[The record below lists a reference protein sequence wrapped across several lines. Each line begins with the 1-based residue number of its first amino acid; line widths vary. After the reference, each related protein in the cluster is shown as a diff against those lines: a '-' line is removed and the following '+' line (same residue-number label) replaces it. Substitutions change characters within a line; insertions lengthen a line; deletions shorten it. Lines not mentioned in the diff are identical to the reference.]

1 MKKVKNHL
9 YLLFI
14 LLTVFSLILSGCGKS
29 ESSQSSGS
37 EIRVAFIYKEKIVDY
52 NWSYIHEVGRQ
63 YLVEQLPDIEI
74 KYVEEV
80 AVDQVEKVLRDL
92 AGEGY
97 KLIFATA
104 PEFSAAVLAVAKE
117 FPDTFFEVCQGTETA
132 ANVATYDGRMY
143 QAFYVA
149 GGYVG
154 ELTVKDMIG
163 FVAPEPSVEV
173 IRNINAM
180 ALSTLLVRSFE
191 GLTIDVKWTGSWNDP
206 AADRAAAIELIE
218 EGADVLIQHTYSSE
232 VQKVAE
238 EYGVRSFGYGFDMR
252 EFAPTKNATS
262 IVYDWGWYY
271 LNRVN
276 AVADGTWKGE
286 AYLGKVSAKNF
297 GAGIIDLAPYT
308 YVQIPQIME
317 APPMKWRTRFV
328 ETNKD
333 VFEGPIKDQ
342 AGNVVLAKGE
352 SFDDAYIYNEM
363 DWFVFGVVGESP
375 GEPPVK

>member
-1 MKKVKNHL
+1 MR
-9 YLLFI
+9 
-14 LLTVFSLILSGCGKS
+14 S
-29 ESSQSSGS
+29 ESSQSSGA
-37 EIRVAFIYKEKIVDY
+37 ETRVAFIYKEKIADY

-63 YLVEQLPDIEI
+63 YLVEQLPDIET

-80 AVDQVEKVLRDL
+80 AVDQAEQALRDL

-97 KLIFATA
+97 RLIFATA

-132 ANVATYDGRMY
+132 TNVATYDGRMY

-163 FVAPEPSVEV
+163 FIAPEPTVEV
-173 IRNINAM
+173 IRHINAIT
-180 ALSTLLVRSFE
+180 LSTLLVRSFE
-191 GLTIDVKWTGSWNDP
+191 DLTIHVKWTGSWNDP

-218 EGADVLIQHTYSSE
+218 EGADVLLQHTYSPE

-252 EFAPTKNATS
+252 EFAPTMNATS
-262 IVYDWGWYY
+262 IVYNWGWYY
-271 LNRVN
+271 VQRVN
-276 AVADGTWKGE
+276 ALAKGTWKGE
-286 AYLGKVSAKNF
+286 AYQGETSTKNF

-308 YVQIPQIME
+308 YDQIPQIME

-328 ETNKD
+328 ETTRD
-333 VFEGPIKDQ
+333 VFEGLIKDQ
-342 AGNVVLAKGE
+342 NGNVVLAKGE
-352 SFDDAYIYNEM
+352 TFDDAYIYDELN
-363 DWFVFGVVGESP
+363 WFVFGVVGEAP